1 MAVQHGSKAVLK
13 LHDGTSLRDMSAYL
27 TQTGMNRMRDL
38 AETTAIGGTTYKSY
52 ITGLRDGTFPLE
64 GNYDPTADGYLSTM
78 YDNDAAAAFEYYP
91 HGTASG
97 CVKYTGNFVLTSF
110 EITTGSGDKGGIS
123 AEAQITGAVTRA
135 LVA

>member
-13 LHDGTSLRDMSAYL
+13 LHDGVSLRDMSAYV

-38 AETTAIGGTTYKSY
+38 AETTPIGGSTYKTY

-64 GNYDPTADGYLSTM
+64 GNFDPTVDGYLNTM
-78 YDNDAAAAFEYYP
+78 YDNNAESAFEYWP
-91 HGTASG
+91 FGTAGGS
-97 CVKYTGNFVLTSF
+97 VRFSGNFVLTSY
-110 EITTGSGDKGGIS
+110 EITTGSGDKGSIS

-135 LVA
+135 IV